1 MNPAVFKFDPIFKL
15 FHKWFQLAIASQK
28 TPTTGTVTG
37 DTWLYF
43 RRAYGRSATIWF
55 VVDEIGGEE
64 PIQGSVHQNGRPE
77 TVYHLSVHN
86 IPTVRR
92 IVAAESNCVRVH
104 LELFLFSLLVS
115 ELDGIPIAEHVK
127 SVISPT
133 KMNAAWLLSKV
144 NHLST
149 WPQLSHV
156 PSYKGGRP
164 TKKSCGCT
172 HR

>member
-37 DTWLYF
+37 DTWLNF

-77 TVYHLSVHN
+77 TVCQYKFMA
-86 IPTVRR
+86 
-92 IVAAESNCVRVH
+92 IVA
-104 LELFLFSLLVS
+104 
-115 ELDGIPIAEHVK
+115 K
-127 SVISPT
+127 SIR
-133 KMNAAWLLSKV
+133 NQFRLR
-144 NHLST
+144 N
-149 WPQLSHV
+149 
-156 PSYKGGRP
+156 
-164 TKKSCGCT
+164 
-172 HR
+172 